1 MYKVSVVGIDNSGK
15 TSVVR
20 SLENIDGIGTIYTF
34 GEYVGSESR
43 LARFFGS
50 LVDRLT
56 QFGQVNEHKTISGFA
71 WVGHFIPYYFA
82 ERANGHKDIVA
93 RDRDPV
99 VDALCYSESYL
110 LQGISRILRRPLKLT
125 LKTFF
130 GYPNLLIYLETS
142 PEVAVQRSVKKKQLH
157 EDLDNLTRV
166 RGLYD
171 QEIFILEK
179 EGINVVRIGTDTKS
193 LEEVIEEVRYTLV
206 TKSGIIV

>member
-1 MYKVSVVGIDNSGK
+1 MYKISVAGIDNSGK

-20 SLENIDGIGTIYTF
+20 SLENTDGIGAIYTF
-34 GEYVGSESR
+34 GEYVGSKSR

-56 QFGQVNEHKTISGFA
+56 QFDQENGHKTISGFA

-82 ERANGHKDIVA
+82 ERANRHKDIVA

-110 LQGISRILRRPLKLT
+110 LWGTSRILRRPLKLT

-157 EDLDNLTRV
+157 EDSDNLTRV
-166 RGLYD
+166 RDLYD
-171 QEIFILEK
+171 QEIFRLER
-179 EGINVVRIGTDTKS
+179 EGIDVVRINTDTKS
-193 LEEVIEEVRYTLV
+193 LEEVIEEVRHTLV
-206 TKSGIIV
+206 TNGIIV